1 MDKDK
6 CYFKKKAFS
15 SLQQPWHYIIA
26 RPMEAVQLMSLI
38 IEDAAEEPGIFNRSL
53 PTATF
58 TTLTIS
64 ILRIC
69 AFSTEKHL
77 IQNSLN

>member
-1 MDKDK
+1 
-6 CYFKKKAFS
+6 
-15 SLQQPWHYIIA
+15 
-26 RPMEAVQLMSLI
+26 MEAVQLMSLI
-38 IEDAAEEPGIFNRSL
+38 IEATAEEPGIFNRSL
-53 PTATF
+53 PTAMF